1 MFVRTHGHE
10 FIVVNVLICSLER
23 VVGVRCGGIQ
33 LDPTLVVQ
41 QTCC

>member
-1 MFVRTHGHE
+1 MLSRTHGHE
-10 FIVVNVLICSLER
+10 FTIVNVWTCSLEL

-41 QTCC
+41 QTFC